1 MILSDKQYQF
11 IKWAV
16 LTVLPALSVLISVL
30 GKAYS
35 FEYTDLT
42 VLTINAV
49 AVFLGAVT
57 GVSQLNYNKNK
68 EDQRLLVLFVLS
80 KILGGITMTEKDLLK
95 PTEVVDFDKDKYEQN
110 VKDNTFDRND
120 EGKDGK

>member
-1 MILSDKQYQF
+1 MILKDNHYQI
-11 IKWAV
+11 IKWVV

-68 EDQRLLVLFVLS
+68 ED
-80 KILGGITMTEKDLLK
+80 
-95 PTEVVDFDKDKYEQN
+95 
-110 VKDNTFDRND
+110 
-120 EGKDGK
+120 